1 MKVLMVIPS
10 LGSGGAERVLS
21 GLANDWIEKKACS
34 IEIVILMQG
43 DEFYHIDEK
52 IKIHHLNYSANG
64 SLKFF
69 NLIKLLINLR
79 GLIKSIKPDV
89 CFSFI
94 RQSNILTLLATKY
107 LNCKVVISERDS
119 PNAFVS
125 KIYRYLRKKL
135 YPSCSGIIVQTQEYK
150 KFVLNEIGN
159 LRQEVIPNP
168 VRDIDIKNI
177 SRENIIISVGRLIPV
192 KGHKYLLEAF
202 SKCKNKDNWKLVILG
217 DGVLKNDLLEQ
228 AKELNIQDKVELLGA
243 TKNVDEWLSKS
254 SIFAFTSTS
263 EGFPNALAEGMSAFL
278 PCVSFDCTTG
288 PRDLIKHNHSGYLVE
303 VGDIDNFSLNL
314 DNLIENSNLRNRM
327 GYNAK
332 EIANSLNFNKIS
344 NRYFDF
350 LVEISYSGNGE

>member
-1 MKVLMVIPS
+1 MNLVFIIPS

-21 GLANDWIEKKACS
+21 GLANDWISRKKCT
-34 IEIVILMQG
+34 IEIIVLM
-43 DEFYHIDEK
+43 DSKDFYHIDER
-52 IKIHHLNYSANG
+52 IKIHRLNYSAHG
-64 SLKFF
+64 SLKLF
-69 NLIKLLINLR
+69 NLIKLLLNLR
-79 GLIKSIKPDV
+79 SLIKLIKPDV

-107 LNCKVVISERDS
+107 LNCKVVITERDS

-125 KIYRYLRKKL
+125 KVYRYLRKKL

-150 KFVLNEIGN
+150 RFVLNEIGH
-159 LRQEVIPNP
+159 LRLVVIPNP
-168 VRDIDIKNI
+168 VRDIDTKNT

-202 SKCKNKDNWKLVILG
+202 SKCKNKDDWKLVILG
-217 DGVLKNDLLEQ
+217 DGVLKNDLLKQ
-228 AKELNIQDKVELLGA
+228 AKELNIQDKVKLLGA

-263 EGFPNALAEGMSAFL
+263 EGFPNALAEGMSACL

-288 PRDLIKHNHSGYLVE
+288 PRDLIKPNHSGYLVE
-303 VGDIDNFSLNL
+303 VGDIDNFALNL
-314 DNLIENSNLRNRM
+314 DILIENSNLRNCI

-332 EIANSLNFNKIS
+332 EMANSLNFYEIS

-350 LVEISYSGNGE
+350 LTDIYYQTNDK